1 MGRTAEVYAF
11 WLTISVA
18 MQTDQMQ
25 APKRPTRL
33 SDQHPGR
40 AGWLRIAMLLA
51 ALGAIGSGLYKY
63 FEAANELAIAENPIY
78 MPATNPPVDPNRPDL
93 IGE

>member
-1 MGRTAEVYAF
+1 
-11 WLTISVA
+11 
-18 MQTDQMQ
+18 
-25 APKRPTRL
+25 
-33 SDQHPGR
+33 
-40 AGWLRIAMLLA
+40 MLLA

>member
-1 MGRTAEVYAF
+1 
-11 WLTISVA
+11 
-18 MQTDQMQ
+18 
-25 APKRPTRL
+25 
-33 SDQHPGR
+33 
-40 AGWLRIAMLLA
+40 MLLA

-78 MPATNPPVDPNRPDL
+78 MPTTNPPVDPNRPDL